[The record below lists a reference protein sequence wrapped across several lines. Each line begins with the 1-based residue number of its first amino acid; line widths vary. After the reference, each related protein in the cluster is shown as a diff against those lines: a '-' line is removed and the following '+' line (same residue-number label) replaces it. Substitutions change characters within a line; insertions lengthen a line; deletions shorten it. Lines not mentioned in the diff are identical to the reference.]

1 MKNFIISCINII
13 GLFLIALLI
22 LLGNINNGVIL
33 SLVSLIFIY
42 FFIKKVKIKRFM
54 MFLILFSLVTKIVCV
69 LILKTPI
76 LADYWI
82 MYEASQNMINGDYSF
97 VNKLYFLTWGYQL
110 FHVFYEAFVLGFM
123 NDILVL
129 KILNCIYSTVIT
141 IMIYL
146 ITRKIT
152 SENTARIVSLLYSIA
167 IYPLYLNSVLG
178 NQQLALMLMLIG
190 IYILLFKNNNIKN
203 LIIVGILI
211 ALSNLERPEAIIYLL
226 TILVYY
232 IISNQK
238 LKITIKN
245 CFIIFIT
252 YFIITK
258 GSSFF
263 LIKSGI
269 NDIGF
274 ENKNP
279 YWKFVTGFSYDTNGI
294 YNLDDVYY
302 ADVSNVDDTK
312 KEVINRIS
320 QVHKWPRLFYEKT
333 KIIWL
338 YNGLEECFNAKSIN
352 ISDDLKQIIF
362 NYIKI
367 MNMVIIILV
376 LVGLYKNKNINHT
389 TKFFLINILIYF
401 AVYLIIEVHI
411 RYYFN
416 PQVSMFILSSIGIE
430 RVLNYIDNRKRI
442 AGGQDE

>member
-42 FFIKKVKIKRFM
+42 FFVKKVKIKRFM
-54 MFLILFSLVTKIVCV
+54 VFLILFSLVTKIVCV

-238 LKITIKN
+238 LKIIIKN

-312 KEVINRIS
+312 KEAINRIS

-376 LVGLYKNKNINHT
+376 LVGLYKNINHT

-430 RVLNYIDNRKRI
+430 RVQNYIDNRKRI

>member
-42 FFIKKVKIKRFM
+42 FFVKKVKIKRFM
-54 MFLILFSLVTKIVCV
+54 VFLILFSLVTKIVCV

-97 VNKLYFLTWGYQL
+97 VNELYFLTWGYQL

-312 KEVINRIS
+312 KEAINRIS

-442 AGGQDE
+442 VGGQDE

>member
-42 FFIKKVKIKRFM
+42 FFVKKVKIKRFM
-54 MFLILFSLVTKIVCV
+54 VFLILFSLVTKIVCV

-312 KEVINRIS
+312 KEAINRIS

>member
-167 IYPLYLNSVLG
+167 I
-178 NQQLALMLMLIG
+178 
-190 IYILLFKNNNIKN
+190 
-203 LIIVGILI
+203 
-211 ALSNLERPEAIIYLL
+211 
-226 TILVYY
+226 
-232 IISNQK
+232 
-238 LKITIKN
+238 
-245 CFIIFIT
+245 
-252 YFIITK
+252 
-258 GSSFF
+258 
-263 LIKSGI
+263 
-269 NDIGF
+269 
-274 ENKNP
+274 
-279 YWKFVTGFSYDTNGI
+279 
-294 YNLDDVYY
+294 
-302 ADVSNVDDTK
+302 
-312 KEVINRIS
+312 
-320 QVHKWPRLFYEKT
+320 
-333 KIIWL
+333 
-338 YNGLEECFNAKSIN
+338 
-352 ISDDLKQIIF
+352 
-362 NYIKI
+362 
-367 MNMVIIILV
+367 
-376 LVGLYKNKNINHT
+376 
-389 TKFFLINILIYF
+389 
-401 AVYLIIEVHI
+401 
-411 RYYFN
+411 
-416 PQVSMFILSSIGIE
+416 
-430 RVLNYIDNRKRI
+430 
-442 AGGQDE
+442 

>member
-42 FFIKKVKIKRFM
+42 FFVKKVKIKRFM
-54 MFLILFSLVTKIVCV
+54 VFLILFSLVTKIVCV

-312 KEVINRIS
+312 KEAINRIS

-442 AGGQDE
+442 AGGQD

>member
-42 FFIKKVKIKRFM
+42 FFVKKVKIKRFM
-54 MFLILFSLVTKIVCV
+54 VFLILFSLVTKIVCV

-238 LKITIKN
+238 LKIIIKN

-312 KEVINRIS
+312 KEAINRIS

-430 RVLNYIDNRKRI
+430 RVQNYIDNRKRI

>member
-312 KEVINRIS
+312 KEAINRIS

>member
-42 FFIKKVKIKRFM
+42 FFVKKVKIKRFM
-54 MFLILFSLVTKIVCV
+54 VFLILFSLVTKIVCV

-312 KEVINRIS
+312 KEAINRIS

-430 RVLNYIDNRKRI
+430 RVQNYIDNRKRI

>member
-42 FFIKKVKIKRFM
+42 FFVKKVKIKRFM
-54 MFLILFSLVTKIVCV
+54 VFLILFSLVTKIVCV

-97 VNKLYFLTWGYQL
+97 VNKLYFLTWEYQL

-312 KEVINRIS
+312 KEAINRIS

>member
-42 FFIKKVKIKRFM
+42 FFVKKVKIKRFM
-54 MFLILFSLVTKIVCV
+54 VFLILFSLVTKIVCV

-82 MYEASQNMINGDYSF
+82 MYEVSQNMINGDYSF

-312 KEVINRIS
+312 KEAINRIS

>member
-42 FFIKKVKIKRFM
+42 FFVKKVKIKRFM
-54 MFLILFSLVTKIVCV
+54 VFLILFSLVTKIVCV

-238 LKITIKN
+238 LKIIIKN

-312 KEVINRIS
+312 KEAINRIS

>member
-1 MKNFIISCINII
+1 
-13 GLFLIALLI
+13 
-22 LLGNINNGVIL
+22 
-33 SLVSLIFIY
+33 
-42 FFIKKVKIKRFM
+42 M

-226 TILVYY
+226 TIL
-232 IISNQK
+232 
-238 LKITIKN
+238 
-245 CFIIFIT
+245 
-252 YFIITK
+252 
-258 GSSFF
+258 
-263 LIKSGI
+263 
-269 NDIGF
+269 
-274 ENKNP
+274 
-279 YWKFVTGFSYDTNGI
+279 
-294 YNLDDVYY
+294 
-302 ADVSNVDDTK
+302 
-312 KEVINRIS
+312 
-320 QVHKWPRLFYEKT
+320 
-333 KIIWL
+333 
-338 YNGLEECFNAKSIN
+338 
-352 ISDDLKQIIF
+352 
-362 NYIKI
+362 
-367 MNMVIIILV
+367 
-376 LVGLYKNKNINHT
+376 
-389 TKFFLINILIYF
+389 
-401 AVYLIIEVHI
+401 
-411 RYYFN
+411 
-416 PQVSMFILSSIGIE
+416 
-430 RVLNYIDNRKRI
+430 
-442 AGGQDE
+442 

>member
-258 GSSFF
+258 ESSFF

-312 KEVINRIS
+312 KEAINRIS

>member
-1 MKNFIISCINII
+1 MKNFIINCINIV
-13 GLFLIALLI
+13 GLVFIALLI

-42 FFIKKVKIKRFM
+42 FFVKKVKIKRFM
-54 MFLILFSLVTKIVCV
+54 VFLILFSLITKIVCV

-110 FHVFYEAFVLGFM
+110 FHVFYEAFVLGFI

-146 ITRKIT
+146 ITRKIA

-190 IYILLFKNNNIKN
+190 IYILLFMDNNIKN

-226 TILVYY
+226 TILIYY

-258 GSSFF
+258 GSSFL
-263 LIKSGI
+263 LIKSGV

-302 ADVSNVDDTK
+302 ADVSNVDETK
-312 KEVINRIS
+312 KEAINRIS
-320 QVHKWPRLFYEKT
+320 QVHKWPKLFYEKT

-367 MNMVIIILV
+367 MNMVIIIFV

-442 AGGQDE
+442 AGGHDE

>member
-42 FFIKKVKIKRFM
+42 FFVKKVKIKRFM
-54 MFLILFSLVTKIVCV
+54 VFLILFSLVTKIVCV

-302 ADVSNVDDTK
+302 ADVSNVNDTK
-312 KEVINRIS
+312 KEAINRIS

>member
-76 LADYWI
+76 LVDYWI

-312 KEVINRIS
+312 KEAINRIS